1 MSRSGMVLASGMRES
16 GSMATE
22 FPVYEQVALGELSE
36 ELGRLRLC
44 DQAALTAMERSLVT
58 VGQITPLLVR
68 VAGRGYE
75 VLDGF
80 KRLRAARS
88 LSWSCLWVQVVRVG
102 SVQAKLQLCQ
112 SNRAGGLTEV
122 EEAWVVRA
130 LYREDGLT
138 QPEIGRLMGHSK
150 SWVNRRLALAEALSE
165 ALQVDLR
172 LGLVS
177 ATTARELCRLPRDN
191 QQEVATTVKQRGLT
205 TRQTQTLVEAWLAAP
220 TESARESLLQTVRGT
235 HEVGEGKEARRPRT
249 SAEWVLHD
257 AEELRRRCG
266 RLHGRLVAR
275 PPARGD
281 DDVITGLRTLR
292 PALCGL
298 LEALSRTLPKGHVK

>member
-1 MSRSGMVLASGMRES
+1 M
-16 GSMATE
+16 TTD
-22 FPVYEQVALGELSE
+22 FPIHEQVALGELLE

-44 DQAALTAMERSLVT
+44 EAAALTAMERSLVT
-58 VGQITPLLVR
+58 VGQITPLV
-68 VAGRGYE
+68 VHAATRGYE

-88 LSWSCLWVQVVRVG
+88 LGWTCLWVQVVRVG

-112 SNRAGGLTEV
+112 SNRAGGLTEI
-122 EEAWVVRA
+122 EEAWVMRA

-138 QPEIGRLMGHSK
+138 QPEIGRLMARSK
-150 SWVNRRLALAEALSE
+150 SWVNRRLALAEALGDE
-165 ALQVDLR
+165 LQVDLR

-177 ATTARELCRLPRDN
+177 ATTARELCRLPRGN

-220 TESARESLLQTVRGT
+220 TDCARESLLTTVRGT
-235 HEVGEGKEARRPRT
+235 QEGREARRPRT
-249 SAEWVLHD
+249 SGEWMLLD

-266 RLHGRLVAR
+266 RLHGRLVAQ

-281 DDVITGLRTLR
+281 ADVVAGLRGLK

-298 LEALSRTLPKGHVK
+298 LEALSQTLPKGQVQ